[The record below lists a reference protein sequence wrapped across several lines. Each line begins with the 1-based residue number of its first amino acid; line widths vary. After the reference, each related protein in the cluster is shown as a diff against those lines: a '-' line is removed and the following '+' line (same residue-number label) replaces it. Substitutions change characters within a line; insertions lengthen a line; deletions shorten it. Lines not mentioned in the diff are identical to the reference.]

1 MMSSRN
7 NIDGRAAAAM
17 MMICAV
23 WGLQQVAI
31 KAAEPDISS
40 VLQIAIRSGIAALA
54 VYLLTRY
61 RGEKFVRDRST
72 LLAGL
77 CIGLLFALEFFFVSE
92 GLRYTSASHMAVF
105 LYTAPLFS
113 AMGLHFFIRHERLS
127 IIQWAGIAI
136 AFGGVVLAI
145 TGIDGSTGA
154 ESQLRGDIYGLLA
167 GLAWGGSTIVIRT
180 TTLANCSSK
189 QTLLFQLTGACIL
202 LSLLAMT
209 AESVHF
215 NLSHVAWISLL
226 FQTIVVSF
234 ISYLIWFSLLR
245 VYQAS
250 SLGIL
255 TFMTPIFGI
264 LAGVVILGEPLQIEF
279 VLGSVLIVLGLIVVS
294 CSYLF
299 YLDRRIAPKI

>member
-1 MMSSRN
+1 MSVRS
-7 NIDGRAAAAM
+7 NIDSRAAAAM
-17 MMICAV
+17 MMICAI

-31 KAAEPDISS
+31 KAAEPDISA

-54 VYLLTRY
+54 VYLLARY
-61 RGEKFVRDRST
+61 RREKFVFDRPT

-77 CIGLLFALEFFFVSE
+77 CVGFLFALEFFFVSE

-113 AMGLHFFIRHERLS
+113 AIGLHFVIRYERLS
-127 IIQWAGIAI
+127 LIQWVGIAI

-145 TGIDGSTGA
+145 SGMSDSSGA
-154 ESQLRGDIYGLLA
+154 ENPLRGDIYGLLA
-167 GLAWGGSTIVIRT
+167 GMSWGGSTIVIRT
-180 TTLANCSSK
+180 TGLANCSSK
-189 QTLLFQLTGACIL
+189 QTLLFQLSGACIL
-202 LSLLAMT
+202 LSLLAIT
-209 AESVHF
+209 TESVHF
-215 NLSHVAWISLL
+215 TLTALAWTSLI
-226 FQTIVVSF
+226 FQTLVVSF

-245 VYQAS
+245 HYQAS

-279 VLGSVLIVLGLIVVS
+279 VLGSILIVLGLIVVS

-299 YLDRRIAPKI
+299 YLNRGIVPKI

>member
-1 MMSSRN
+1 MSVRS
-7 NIDGRAAAAM
+7 NIDSRAAAAM
-17 MMICAV
+17 MMICAI

-31 KAAEPDISS
+31 KAAEPDISA

-54 VYLLTRY
+54 VYLLARY
-61 RGEKFVRDRST
+61 RREKFVFDRPT

-77 CIGLLFALEFFFVSE
+77 CVGFLFALEFFFVSE

-113 AMGLHFFIRHERLS
+113 AIGLHFVIRHERLS
-127 IIQWAGIAI
+127 LIQWVGIAI

-145 TGIDGSTGA
+145 SGMSDSSGA
-154 ESQLRGDIYGLLA
+154 ENPLRGDIYGLLA
-167 GLAWGGSTIVIRT
+167 GMSWGGSTIVIRT
-180 TTLANCSSK
+180 TGLANCSSK
-189 QTLLFQLTGACIL
+189 QTLLFQLSGACIL
-202 LSLLAMT
+202 LSLLAIT
-209 AESVHF
+209 TESIHF
-215 NLSHVAWISLL
+215 TLTTLAWTSLI
-226 FQTIVVSF
+226 FQTLVVSF

-245 VYQAS
+245 HYQAS

-279 VLGSVLIVLGLIVVS
+279 VLGSILIVLGLIVVS

-299 YLDRRIAPKI
+299 YINRGIVPKI

>member
-1 MMSSRN
+1 MSARN
-7 NIDGRAAAAM
+7 NIDSRAAAAM
-17 MMICAV
+17 MMICAI

-31 KAAEPDISS
+31 KAAEPDISA

-54 VYLLTRY
+54 VYLLARY
-61 RGEKFVRDRST
+61 RSEKFVSDRST

-77 CIGLLFALEFFFVSE
+77 CVGGLFALEFFFVSE

-113 AMGLHFFIRHERLS
+113 AIGLHFVIRHERLS
-127 IIQWAGIAI
+127 LIQWAGIAI

-145 TGIDGSTGA
+145 SGMSGSSGA

-167 GLAWGGSTIVIRT
+167 GMSWGGSTIVIRT
-180 TTLANCSSK
+180 TGLANCSSK
-189 QTLLFQLTGACIL
+189 QTLLFQLSGACIL
-202 LSLLAMT
+202 LSLLMLT
-209 AESVHF
+209 TKNVHF
-215 NLSHVAWISLL
+215 TLSAVAWSSLI
-226 FQTIVVSF
+226 FQTVVVSF

-245 VYQAS
+245 HYQAS

-279 VLGSVLIVLGLIVVS
+279 ILGSVLIVLGLIVVS

-299 YLDRRIAPKI
+299 YLNRGIVPKI

>member
-1 MMSSRN
+1 MSARN
-7 NIDGRAAAAM
+7 NIDGKAGAAM
-17 MMICAV
+17 VMICAI

-31 KAAEPDISS
+31 KAAEPDISA

-54 VYLLTRY
+54 VYLLARFK
-61 RGEKFVRDRST
+61 GEKFLLDPRT
-72 LLAGL
+72 LLAGFGV
-77 CIGLLFALEFFFVSE
+77 GLSFALEFFFVSE

-113 AMGLHFFIRHERLS
+113 AIGLHFFIRHERLS
-127 IIQWAGIAI
+127 AVQWAGIAI

-145 TGIDGSTGA
+145 SAMG
-154 ESQLRGDIYGLLA
+154 ESSGGVNQLRGDIYGLLA
-167 GLAWGGSTIVIRT
+167 GLSWGGSTILIRT
-180 TTLANCSSK
+180 TGLANCSSK
-189 QTLLFQLTGACIL
+189 QTLLFQLTGACIV

-209 AESVHF
+209 MQNVHF
-215 NLSHVAWISLL
+215 TLSSMAWSSLV
-226 FQTIVVSF
+226 FQTVIVSF

-245 VYQAS
+245 HYQAS

-299 YLDRRIAPKI
+299 YFTRRIAPKI

>member
-1 MMSSRN
+1 MSARS
-7 NIDGRAAAAM
+7 NIDSRAAAAM
-17 MMICAV
+17 MMICAI

-31 KAAEPDISS
+31 KAAEPDISA

-54 VYLLTRY
+54 VYLLARY
-61 RGEKFVRDRST
+61 RREKFVFDRST

-77 CIGLLFALEFFFVSE
+77 CVGFLFALEFFFVSE

-113 AMGLHFFIRHERLS
+113 AIGLHFVIRHERLS
-127 IIQWAGIAI
+127 LIQWVGITI

-145 TGIDGSTGA
+145 SGMSDSSGA
-154 ESQLRGDIYGLLA
+154 ENPLRGDIYGLLA
-167 GLAWGGSTIVIRT
+167 GMSWGGSTIVIRT
-180 TTLANCSSK
+180 TGLANCSSK
-189 QTLLFQLTGACIL
+189 QTLLFQLSGACIL
-202 LSLLAMT
+202 LSLLAIT
-209 AESVHF
+209 TESVHF
-215 NLSHVAWISLL
+215 TLTALAWTSLI
-226 FQTIVVSF
+226 FQTLVVSF

-245 VYQAS
+245 HYQAS

-279 VLGSVLIVLGLIVVS
+279 VLGSILIVLGLIVVS

-299 YLDRRIAPKI
+299 YLNRGIVPKI

>member
-1 MMSSRN
+1 MSARS
-7 NIDGRAAAAM
+7 NIDSRAAAAM
-17 MMICAV
+17 MMICAI

-31 KAAEPDISS
+31 KAAEPDISA

-54 VYLLTRY
+54 VYLLARY
-61 RGEKFVRDRST
+61 RREKFVFDRPT

-77 CIGLLFALEFFFVSE
+77 CVGFLFALEFFFVSE

-113 AMGLHFFIRHERLS
+113 AIGLHFVIRHERLS
-127 IIQWAGIAI
+127 LIQWVGITI

-145 TGIDGSTGA
+145 SGMSGSSGA
-154 ESQLRGDIYGLLA
+154 ENPLRGDIYGLLA
-167 GLAWGGSTIVIRT
+167 GMSWGGSTIVIRT
-180 TTLANCSSK
+180 TGLANCSSK
-189 QTLLFQLTGACIL
+189 QTLLFQLSGACIL
-202 LSLLAMT
+202 LSLLAIT
-209 AESVHF
+209 TQSVHF
-215 NLSHVAWISLL
+215 TLTTLAWTSLI
-226 FQTIVVSF
+226 FQTLVVSF

-245 VYQAS
+245 HYQAS

-279 VLGSVLIVLGLIVVS
+279 VLGSILIVLGLIVVS

-299 YLDRRIAPKI
+299 YLNRGIVPKI

>member
-1 MMSSRN
+1 MSARN
-7 NIDGRAAAAM
+7 NIDGKAGAAM
-17 MMICAV
+17 VMICAI

-31 KAAEPDISS
+31 KAAEPDISA

-54 VYLLTRY
+54 VYLLARFK
-61 RGEKFVRDRST
+61 GEKFLLDPRT
-72 LLAGL
+72 LLAGFGV
-77 CIGLLFALEFFFVSE
+77 GLSFALEFFFVSE

-113 AMGLHFFIRHERLS
+113 AIGLHFFIRHERLS
-127 IIQWAGIAI
+127 AVQWAGIAI

-145 TGIDGSTGA
+145 SAMG
-154 ESQLRGDIYGLLA
+154 ESSGGVNQLRGDIYGLLA
-167 GLAWGGSTIVIRT
+167 GLSWGGSTILIRT
-180 TTLANCSSK
+180 TGLANCSSK
-189 QTLLFQLTGACIL
+189 QTLLFQLTGACIV

-209 AESVHF
+209 MQNVHF
-215 NLSHVAWISLL
+215 TLSSVAWSSLV
-226 FQTIVVSF
+226 FQTVIVSF

-245 VYQAS
+245 HYQAS

-264 LAGVVILGEPLQIEF
+264 LAGVVILGELLQIEF

-299 YLDRRIAPKI
+299 YFTRRIAPKI

>member
-1 MMSSRN
+1 MSARS
-7 NIDGRAAAAM
+7 NIDSRAAAAM
-17 MMICAV
+17 MMICAI

-31 KAAEPDISS
+31 KAAEPDISA

-54 VYLLTRY
+54 VYLLARY
-61 RGEKFVRDRST
+61 RREKFVFDRPT

-77 CIGLLFALEFFFVSE
+77 CVGFLFALEFFFVSE

-113 AMGLHFFIRHERLS
+113 AIGLHFVIRHERLS
-127 IIQWAGIAI
+127 LIQWVGIAI

-145 TGIDGSTGA
+145 SGMSDSSGA
-154 ESQLRGDIYGLLA
+154 ENPLRGDIYGLLA
-167 GLAWGGSTIVIRT
+167 GMSWGGSTIVIRT
-180 TTLANCSSK
+180 TGLANCSSK
-189 QTLLFQLTGACIL
+189 QTLLFQLSGACIL
-202 LSLLAMT
+202 LSLLAIT
-209 AESVHF
+209 TESVHF
-215 NLSHVAWISLL
+215 TLTALAWTSLI
-226 FQTIVVSF
+226 FQTLVVSF

-245 VYQAS
+245 HYQAS

-279 VLGSVLIVLGLIVVS
+279 VLGSILIVLGLIVVS

-299 YLDRRIAPKI
+299 YLNRGIVPKI

>member
-1 MMSSRN
+1 MSARN
-7 NIDGRAAAAM
+7 NIDGKAGAAM
-17 MMICAV
+17 VMICAI

-31 KAAEPDISS
+31 KAAEPDISA

-54 VYLLTRY
+54 VYLLARFK
-61 RGEKFVRDRST
+61 GEKFLLDPRT
-72 LLAGL
+72 LLAGFGV
-77 CIGLLFALEFFFVSE
+77 GLSFALEFFFVSE

-113 AMGLHFFIRHERLS
+113 AIGLHFFIRHERLS
-127 IIQWAGIAI
+127 AVQWAGIAI

-145 TGIDGSTGA
+145 SAMG
-154 ESQLRGDIYGLLA
+154 ESSGGVNQLRGDIYGLLA
-167 GLAWGGSTIVIRT
+167 GLSWGGSTILIRT
-180 TTLANCSSK
+180 TGLANCSSK
-189 QTLLFQLTGACIL
+189 QTLLFQLTGACIV

-209 AESVHF
+209 MQNVHF
-215 NLSHVAWISLL
+215 TLSSVAWSSLV
-226 FQTIVVSF
+226 FQTVIVSF

-245 VYQAS
+245 HYQVS

-299 YLDRRIAPKI
+299 YFTRRIAPKI

>member
-1 MMSSRN
+1 MNARN
-7 NIDGRAAAAM
+7 SIDSRAAAAM
-17 MMICAV
+17 VMICAI

-40 VLQIAIRSGIAALA
+40 VLQIAIRSSVAALA
-54 VYLLTRY
+54 VYLLARF
-61 RGEKFVRDRST
+61 RGEKFRLDRPT
-72 LLAGL
+72 LLAG
-77 CIGLLFALEFFFVSE
+77 ISVGMLFALEFFLVSA

-113 AMGLHFFIRHERLS
+113 AIGLHFFIPQERLS
-127 IIQWAGIAI
+127 IVQWAGIAI

-145 TGIDGSTGA
+145 AGMGGGSGGVN
-154 ESQLRGDIYGLLA
+154 QLRGDVYGLLA
-167 GLAWGGSTIVIRT
+167 GLSWGGSTIVIRT
-180 TTLANCSSK
+180 TRLSSCSSK
-189 QTLLFQLTGACIL
+189 QTLLFQLAGAGIL

-209 AESVHF
+209 ADNLHF
-215 NLSHVAWISLL
+215 KLSAVGWGSLI
-226 FQTIVVSF
+226 FQTVIVSF
-234 ISYLIWFSLLR
+234 ISYLAWFSLLR
-245 VYQAS
+245 SYQAS

-299 YLDRRIAPKI
+299 YFHKRVAPKI

>member
-1 MMSSRN
+1 MSARN
-7 NIDGRAAAAM
+7 NIDGKAGAAM
-17 MMICAV
+17 VMICAI

-31 KAAEPDISS
+31 KAAEPDISA

-54 VYLLTRY
+54 VYPLARFK
-61 RGEKFVRDRST
+61 GEKFLLDPRT
-72 LLAGL
+72 LLAGFGV
-77 CIGLLFALEFFFVSE
+77 GLSFALEFFFVSE

-113 AMGLHFFIRHERLS
+113 AIGLHFFIRHERLS
-127 IIQWAGIAI
+127 AVQWAGIAI
-136 AFGGVVLAI
+136 AFCGVVLAI
-145 TGIDGSTGA
+145 SAMG
-154 ESQLRGDIYGLLA
+154 ESSGGVNQLRGDIYGLLA
-167 GLAWGGSTIVIRT
+167 GLSWGGSTILIRT
-180 TTLANCSSK
+180 TGLANCSSK
-189 QTLLFQLTGACIL
+189 QTLLFQLTGACIV

-209 AESVHF
+209 MQNVHF
-215 NLSHVAWISLL
+215 TLSSVAWSSLV
-226 FQTIVVSF
+226 FQTVIVSF

-245 VYQAS
+245 HYQAS

-299 YLDRRIAPKI
+299 YFTRRIAPKI

>member
-1 MMSSRN
+1 MSARS
-7 NIDGRAAAAM
+7 NIDSRAAAAM
-17 MMICAV
+17 MMICAI

-31 KAAEPDISS
+31 KAAEPDISA
-40 VLQIAIRSGIAALA
+40 VLQIAIRSGVAALA
-54 VYLLTRY
+54 VYLLARY
-61 RGEKFVRDRST
+61 RREKFVFDRPT

-77 CIGLLFALEFFFVSE
+77 CVGFLFALEFFFVSE

-113 AMGLHFFIRHERLS
+113 AIGLHFVIRHERLS
-127 IIQWAGIAI
+127 LIQWVGIAI

-145 TGIDGSTGA
+145 SGMSDSSGA
-154 ESQLRGDIYGLLA
+154 ENPLRGDIYGLLA
-167 GLAWGGSTIVIRT
+167 GMSWGGSTIVIRT
-180 TTLANCSSK
+180 TGLANCSSK
-189 QTLLFQLTGACIL
+189 QTLLFQLSGACIL
-202 LSLLAMT
+202 LSLLAIT
-209 AESVHF
+209 TESVHF
-215 NLSHVAWISLL
+215 TLTTLAWTSLI
-226 FQTIVVSF
+226 FQTLVVSF

-245 VYQAS
+245 HYQAS

-279 VLGSVLIVLGLIVVS
+279 VLGSILIVLGLIVVS

-299 YLDRRIAPKI
+299 YLNRGIVPKI

>member
-1 MMSSRN
+1 MSARN
-7 NIDGRAAAAM
+7 NIDGKAGAAM
-17 MMICAV
+17 VMICAI

-31 KAAEPDISS
+31 KAAEPDISA

-54 VYLLTRY
+54 VYLLARFK
-61 RGEKFVRDRST
+61 GEKFLLDPRT
-72 LLAGL
+72 LLAGFGV
-77 CIGLLFALEFFFVSE
+77 GLSFALEFFFVSE

-113 AMGLHFFIRHERLS
+113 AIGLHFFIRHERLS
-127 IIQWAGIAI
+127 AVQWAGIAI

-145 TGIDGSTGA
+145 SAMG
-154 ESQLRGDIYGLLA
+154 ESSGGVNQLRGDIYGLLA
-167 GLAWGGSTIVIRT
+167 GLSWGGSTILIRT
-180 TTLANCSSK
+180 TGLANCSSK
-189 QTLLFQLTGACIL
+189 QTLLFQLTGACIV

-209 AESVHF
+209 MQNVHF
-215 NLSHVAWISLL
+215 TLSSVAWSSLV
-226 FQTIVVSF
+226 FQTVIVSF

-245 VYQAS
+245 HYQAS

-299 YLDRRIAPKI
+299 YFTRRIAPII

>member
-1 MMSSRN
+1 MSARN
-7 NIDGRAAAAM
+7 NIDGKAGAAM
-17 MMICAV
+17 VMICAI

-31 KAAEPDISS
+31 KAAEPDISA

-54 VYLLTRY
+54 VYLLARFK
-61 RGEKFVRDRST
+61 GEKFLLDPRT
-72 LLAGL
+72 LLAGFGV
-77 CIGLLFALEFFFVSE
+77 GLSFALEFFFVSE

-113 AMGLHFFIRHERLS
+113 AIGLHFFIRHERLS
-127 IIQWAGIAI
+127 AVQWAGIAI

-145 TGIDGSTGA
+145 SAMG
-154 ESQLRGDIYGLLA
+154 ESSGGVNQLRGDIYGLLA
-167 GLAWGGSTIVIRT
+167 GLSWGGSTILIRT
-180 TTLANCSSK
+180 TGLANCSSK
-189 QTLLFQLTGACIL
+189 QTLLFQLTGACIV

-209 AESVHF
+209 MQNVHF
-215 NLSHVAWISLL
+215 TLSSVALSSLV
-226 FQTIVVSF
+226 FQTVIVSF

-245 VYQAS
+245 HYQAS

-299 YLDRRIAPKI
+299 YFTRRIAPKI

>member
-1 MMSSRN
+1 MSARN
-7 NIDGRAAAAM
+7 NIDGKAGAAM
-17 MMICAV
+17 VMICAI

-31 KAAEPDISS
+31 KAAEPDISA

-54 VYLLTRY
+54 VYLLARFK
-61 RGEKFVRDRST
+61 GEKFLLDPRT
-72 LLAGL
+72 LLAGFGV
-77 CIGLLFALEFFFVSE
+77 GLSFALEFFFVSE

-113 AMGLHFFIRHERLS
+113 AIGLHFFIRHERLS
-127 IIQWAGIAI
+127 AVQWAGIAI

-145 TGIDGSTGA
+145 SAMG
-154 ESQLRGDIYGLLA
+154 ESSGGVNQLRGDIYGLLA
-167 GLAWGGSTIVIRT
+167 GLSWGGSTILIRT
-180 TTLANCSSK
+180 TGLANCSSK
-189 QTLLFQLTGACIL
+189 QTLLFQLTGACIV

-209 AESVHF
+209 MQNVHF
-215 NLSHVAWISLL
+215 TLSSVAWSSLV
-226 FQTIVVSF
+226 FQTVIVSF
-234 ISYLIWFSLLR
+234 ISYLIWFSLLCH
-245 VYQAS
+245 YQAS

-299 YLDRRIAPKI
+299 YFTRRIAPKI

>member
-1 MMSSRN
+1 MSARN
-7 NIDGRAAAAM
+7 NIDGKAGAAM
-17 MMICAV
+17 VMICAI

-31 KAAEPDISS
+31 KAAEPDISA

-54 VYLLTRY
+54 VYLLARFK
-61 RGEKFVRDRST
+61 GEKFLLDPRT
-72 LLAGL
+72 LLAGFGV
-77 CIGLLFALEFFFVSE
+77 GLSFALEFFFVSE

-113 AMGLHFFIRHERLS
+113 AIGLHFFIRHERLS
-127 IIQWAGIAI
+127 AVQWAGIAI

-145 TGIDGSTGA
+145 SAMG
-154 ESQLRGDIYGLLA
+154 ESSGGVNQLRGDIYGLLA
-167 GLAWGGSTIVIRT
+167 GLSWGGSTILIRT
-180 TTLANCSSK
+180 TGLANCSSK
-189 QTLLFQLTGACIL
+189 QTLLFQLTGACIV

-209 AESVHF
+209 MQDVHF
-215 NLSHVAWISLL
+215 TLSSVAWSSLV
-226 FQTIVVSF
+226 FQTVIVSF

-245 VYQAS
+245 HYQAS

-299 YLDRRIAPKI
+299 YFTRRIAPKI

>member
-1 MMSSRN
+1 MGARS
-7 NIDGRAAAAM
+7 NIDSRAAAAM
-17 MMICAV
+17 MMICAI

-31 KAAEPDISS
+31 KAAEPDISA

-54 VYLLTRY
+54 VYLLARY
-61 RGEKFVRDRST
+61 RREKFVFDRPT

-77 CIGLLFALEFFFVSE
+77 CVGFLFALEFFFVSE

-113 AMGLHFFIRHERLS
+113 AIGLHFVIRHERLS
-127 IIQWAGIAI
+127 LIQWVGIAI

-145 TGIDGSTGA
+145 SGMSGSSGA
-154 ESQLRGDIYGLLA
+154 ENPLRGDIYGLLA
-167 GLAWGGSTIVIRT
+167 GMSWGASTIVIRT
-180 TTLANCSSK
+180 TGLANCSSK
-189 QTLLFQLTGACIL
+189 QTLLFQLSGACIL
-202 LSLLAMT
+202 LSLLAIT
-209 AESVHF
+209 TESVHF
-215 NLSHVAWISLL
+215 TLTALAWTSLI
-226 FQTIVVSF
+226 FQTLVVSF

-245 VYQAS
+245 HYQAS

-279 VLGSVLIVLGLIVVS
+279 VLGSILIVLGLIVVS
-294 CSYLF
+294 CSYLL
-299 YLDRRIAPKI
+299 YLNRGVVPKI